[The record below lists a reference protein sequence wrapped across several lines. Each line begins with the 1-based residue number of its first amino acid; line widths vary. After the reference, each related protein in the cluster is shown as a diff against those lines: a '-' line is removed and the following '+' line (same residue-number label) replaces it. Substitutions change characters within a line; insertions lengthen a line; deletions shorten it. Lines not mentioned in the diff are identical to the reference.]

1 MLTSS
6 YQLCL
11 KHRPGFFK
19 CEKADQPEDTAGESE
34 VRPGPSNLIVSRR
47 GRYYITPTIGES
59 PSLLLFNLFSS
70 EIVWPQSIFTRFA
83 TIPFN
88 PRKNDYYAPYNKLLN
103 VLFPPDSPFTVE
115 PQSRLIIAESREPID
130 FLVEYQV
137 LWENANVPVFILE
150 IETGPKLGLVSVREA
165 DIRIRK
171 RLRDLISFC
180 PLSKLHAVS
189 AIGTKLCFYTAEA
202 GRVISPLRI
211 VADDHFAIDTAPL
224 ERWDCDVLEVERA
237 ARLKAIVH
245 EIQQECAQLDS
256 V

>member
-19 CEKADQPEDTAGESE
+19 CEKADQPEGTAGESE
-34 VRPGPSNLIVSRR
+34 VRPGPSNLKVSRR

-115 PQSRLIIAESREPID
+115 PQSRLVIAESREPIIFWSNTRCSGKMPMCRSLSSRSRQD
-130 FLVEYQV
+130 L
-137 LWENANVPVFILE
+137 N
-150 IETGPKLGLVSVREA
+150 LVSCLFE
-165 DIRIRK
+165 K
-171 RLRDLISFC
+171 KLIFEFG
-180 PLSKLHAVS
+180 S
-189 AIGTKLCFYTAEA
+189 A
-202 GRVISPLRI
+202 
-211 VADDHFAIDTAPL
+211 
-224 ERWDCDVLEVERA
+224 
-237 ARLKAIVH
+237 
-245 EIQQECAQLDS
+245 
-256 V
+256 